1 MAFETFADFFAM
13 GGHAPYVWA
22 SWGVTAVLLVALVLH
37 ARAERRQLLRHMKR
51 RMRREDRHSSRAM
64 GAVQI
69 QTSRGGNAND
79 A

>member
-1 MAFETFADFFAM
+1 MAFDSFTEFFAM

-22 SWGVTAVLLVALVLH
+22 SWGVTAVLLLGLVLH
-37 ARAERRQLLRHMKR
+37 ARAERRQLLRQLKR
-51 RMRREDRHSSRAM
+51 RMRREDHQSSRAM

>member
-1 MAFETFADFFAM
+1 M
-13 GGHAPYVWA
+13 
-22 SWGVTAVLLVALVLH
+22 LLLGLVLH
-37 ARAERRQLLRHMKR
+37 ARAERRQLLRQLKR
-51 RMRREDRHSSRAM
+51 RMRREDRQSSRAM